1 MWCPTRFFTRYY
13 ESVNITKLKDKINK
27 ELLKV
32 KSWLEINKLAL
43 NIEKTN
49 FVVFHSSRKKLPN
62 DIQAGFSKKPMARA
76 S

>member
-1 MWCPTRFFTRYY
+1 MWYPTRFFTRYY

-62 DIQAGFSKKPMARA
+62 DIQAGFGKKPMARA